1 MHTPVIMPGESEASD
16 CVSTVQ
22 KIQVI
27 KQAGS
32 HQSTV
37 MCVPF
42 YQSHVNFRCSSRLW
56 CCWLSN
62 PPPSFHLGINGLH
75 PSKRSPSPPSLA
87 CGEHSLLDTSDRN
100 NQIRANISGTK
111 CPQHQWAFP
120 DTSNK
125 TEAPK
130 TAPWR
135 YAGVERCK
143 MWWEDQVFFGR
154 PPSLSLYP
162 APTKAKLSRVLSTKC
177 PSWVDRVNRW
187 VSESSLQVISQRTHL
202 LWVFSVYVE
211 TTQGVSCN
219 NDVTFKKTWR

>member
-1 MHTPVIMPGESEASD
+1 MHTPVIMPGDSEASD

-32 HQSTV
+32 HH
-37 MCVPF
+37 MCSLLSITCELQVFFPPLVLLT
-42 YQSHVNFRCSSRLW
+42 QQPTSLLSPQHQCSS
-56 CCWLSN
+56 
-62 PPPSFHLGINGLH
+62 GLH
-75 PSKRSPSPPSLA
+75 PSKRLSSPPSLA
-87 CGEHSLLDTSDRN
+87 CGEHSLQDTSDRN
-100 NQIRANISGTK
+100 NWIRANISGTK
-111 CPQHQWAFP
+111 WLQHQRTFP

-125 TEAPK
+125 AKAFK

-135 YAGVERCK
+135 YAVVERCQ